1 MRNLGSFVGEGGV
14 MKLAIELSEAQER
27 RLAEIAGRLNVPAE
41 SLAEAAVRELV
52 AQPDEDFDH
61 VASRILEKNQELYE
75 RLG

>member
-1 MRNLGSFVGEGGV
+1 

-27 RLAEIAGRLNVPAE
+27 RLAEIAGRLKVPAE

-52 AQPDEDFDH
+52 AQPDEDFDR
-61 VASRILEKNQELYE
+61 VASKILEKNRELYE

>member
-1 MRNLGSFVGEGGV
+1 MR
-14 MKLAIELSEAQER
+14 LAIELSEAQER

-52 AQPDEDFDH
+52 AQTEEDFDR
-61 VASRILEKNQELYE
+61 VAERVLEKNRELYE